1 MKWIWWEY
9 EVDGRSQSYP
19 TVCPQCEIHSK
30 SYDPVH
36 PFRVMVWYG
45 VAPIRPPTTYKVCQT
60 PFICMKYE
68 VDGGFQSYPTARP
81 Q

>member
-1 MKWIWWEY
+1 MIMQGMGGPNHILQHIQHVPSEK
-9 EVDGRSQSYP
+9 STQNP
-19 TVCPQCEIHSK
+19 TTQPT
-30 SYDPVH
+30 
-36 PFRVMVWYG
+36 PFGAMVWYG